1 MYLKLMR
8 GQMKVVEFKKEE
20 KPTADF
26 VLEDAKDLL
35 SEVVIIGIDKT
46 NRDLLFMSSNI
57 QSKAEM
63 VYLIEQLK
71 LQLLNNSFDSYEED

>member
-1 MYLKLMR
+1 
-8 GQMKVVEFKKEE
+8 MKVVEFKKEE